1 MYVDVNIVTT
11 KNTALSLPT
20 EAIIKSGNNNYVLQ
34 KVKEE
39 NDNYYFTKKPVK
51 TGISVNGFTE
61 IVDDKNLN
69 NILIKGVYNLK
80 VD

>member
-1 MYVDVNIVTT
+1 
-11 KNTALSLPT
+11 
-20 EAIIKSGNNNYVLQ
+20 LQ

-39 NDNYYFTKKPVK
+39 NDNYYFAKKPVK

-61 IVDDKNLN
+61 IVGDKNLN